1 MRKKGLVE
9 IRNAPR
15 LTNSALPRMFI
26 QTPSVS
32 PSIPTHIYR
41 ERENVHYEN
50 ALHIQILIWRNT
62 LIV

>member
-1 MRKKGLVE
+1 MRKRPRRDTKCTTFDKFRVTTHVYPNP
-9 IRNAPR
+9 IR
-15 LTNSALPRMFI
+15 
-26 QTPSVS
+26 VS
-32 PSIPTHIYR
+32 INPYSYR